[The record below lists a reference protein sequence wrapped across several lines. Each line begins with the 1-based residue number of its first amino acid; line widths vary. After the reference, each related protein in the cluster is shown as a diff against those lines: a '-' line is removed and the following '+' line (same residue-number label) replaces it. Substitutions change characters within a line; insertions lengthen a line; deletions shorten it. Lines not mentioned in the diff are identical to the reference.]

1 MTLPVMNLW
10 PLAVF
15 SAALVIASA
24 SPGPAVVT
32 LVARVLASGG
42 RANVGFAAG
51 LLLGDL
57 AWLVCGVFGA
67 ATLASEAH
75 ELFVVLKYAAA
86 AYLLYLAI
94 RMWVAEPHVDPAA
107 ASRRGAGWSVWGGL
121 SLALA
126 NPKTM
131 VFYVALVPTLIDVT
145 RLDGATFAGLSAVV
159 VVVVGA
165 VDFTYIVAASRA
177 RRMFASPRALRIANR
192 GGSVII
198 AGAAVAVA
206 TRA

>member
-1 MTLPVMNLW
+1 MTLW

-32 LVARVLASGG
+32 LVARVLVSGG
-42 RANVGFAAG
+42 RANLGFAAG

-57 AWLVCGVFGA
+57 AWLVLGVFGA

-75 ELFVVLKYAAA
+75 ALFVALKYAGAL
-86 AYLLYLAI
+86 YLLYLAA
-94 RMWVAEPHVDPAA
+94 RMWTAEPQLDPAA
-107 ASRRGAGWSVWGGL
+107 VPSRGGGWGVWGGL

-131 VFYVALVPTLIDVT
+131 MFYMALVPTLIDVT
-145 RLDGATFAGLSAVV
+145 HLDAAMFAALCAVVAVV
-159 VVVVGA
+159 VAA
-165 VDFTYIVAASRA
+165 VDACYIVAASRA
-177 RRMFASPRALRIANR
+177 RRLFRSPRALRYANC
-192 GGSVII
+192 GGSVVI

-206 TRA
+206 ARA

>member
-1 MTLPVMNLW
+1 MNLW

-15 SAALVIASA
+15 AAALVIASA

-32 LVARVLASGG
+32 LVARVLTAGG
-42 RANVGFAAG
+42 RANIGFAAG

-57 AWLVCGVFGA
+57 AWLGCGVFGA
-67 ATLASEAH
+67 ATLATEAH
-75 ELFVVLKYAAA
+75 ALFVALKYVGAL
-86 AYLLYLAI
+86 YLLYLAV
-94 RMWVAEPHVDPAA
+94 RLWTAEPHVDPAA
-107 ASRRGAGWSVWGGL
+107 VPRRGTGWGVWGGL

-131 VFYVALVPTLIDVT
+131 MFYMALVPTLVDVT
-145 RLDGATFAGLSAVV
+145 RLNGAMFAGLCAVV

-165 VDFTYIVAASRA
+165 VDSTYIAAASRA
-177 RRMFASPRALRIANR
+177 RRFFASPRALRLANR

-206 TRA
+206 AKA

>member
-1 MTLPVMNLW
+1 MNLW

-15 SAALVIASA
+15 TAALVIASA

-32 LVARVLASGG
+32 LVARVLTSGG

-75 ELFVVLKYAAA
+75 TLFMALKYLGAL
-86 AYLLYLAI
+86 YLLYLAV
-94 RMWVAEPHVDPAA
+94 RMWTAEPQVDPAA
-107 ASRRGAGWSVWGGL
+107 MPRRGGGWGVWGGL

-131 VFYVALVPTLIDVT
+131 VFYMALVPTLIDVT
-145 RLDGATFAGLSAVV
+145 RLDGVTFAGLFAVV

-165 VDFTYIVAASRA
+165 VDASYIIAASRA
-177 RRMFASPRALRIANR
+177 RRLFASPRALRYANR

-206 TRA
+206 TKA